1 MRDRGVNVPANVN
14 ARRAAVII
22 VVALVLATT
31 WVIAMLSMERG
42 RQSVKANSNRL
53 ATEIIDVIDSTA
65 AAAVKSVAEST
76 RTIIDEK
83 LGGDSVPFAG
93 GRGE

>member
-1 MRDRGVNVPANVN
+1 MPANLN
-14 ARRAAVII
+14 ARRAAII
-22 VVALVLATT
+22 VVVALVLATT

-65 AAAVKSVAEST
+65 AATVKHVADST
-76 RTIIDEK
+76 RTILEEK
-83 LGGDSVPFAG
+83 LGGDSDPFAG